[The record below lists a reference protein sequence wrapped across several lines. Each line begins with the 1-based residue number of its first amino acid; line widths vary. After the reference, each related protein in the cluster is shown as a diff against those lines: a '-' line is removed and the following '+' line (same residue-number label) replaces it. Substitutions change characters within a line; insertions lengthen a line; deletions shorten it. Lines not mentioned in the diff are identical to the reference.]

1 VGVTDQSDDLK
12 SASAAAYSATAD
24 TFDAPALSFWDRF
37 GRRTLTRLDLRPG
50 QRVLDACCGTG
61 ASALPA
67 AHAVG
72 SEGSVLGLDLAEPAL
87 ARARAKAA
95 DQGLTNVDFRV
106 QDVERTGLESGSYD
120 AVVCVF
126 GVFFVPDMVAA
137 TAELWRLVRPGGR
150 LAITVWGPRWM
161 QPGTDILWAAVGT
174 ERPDL
179 VGGFHPWTRI
189 TEPAQLAQL
198 FADAGAA
205 PPLIDEEPGTHPI
218 AEPEDWWTIVCGTG
232 YRATVERLGPEAAA
246 RVRDANIADVRAR
259 DIRAVETNVIYAVAR
274 KE

>member
-1 VGVTDQSDDLK
+1 MADNSDLK
-12 SASAAAYSATAD
+12 AASAATYAAAAD

-37 GRRTLTRLDLRPG
+37 GRRTLTRLDLHPG

-72 SEGSVLGLDLAEPAL
+72 PEGSVLGLDVAEPAL
-87 ARARAKAA
+87 SLARAKAA
-95 DQGLTNVDFRV
+95 AQGLTNVEFRA
-106 QDVERTGLESGSYD
+106 QDVEHTGLESDSYD

-126 GVFFVPDMVAA
+126 GVFFVPDMTAAVA
-137 TAELWRLVRPGGR
+137 EMWRLVRLGGR
-150 LAITVWGPRWM
+150 LAVTVWGPRWL
-161 QPGTDILWAAVGT
+161 QPATDVFWAAVGA

-189 TEPAQLAQL
+189 TEADPVARL

-205 PPLIDEEPGTHPI
+205 PPLIYEEPGTHPI

-232 YRATVERLGPEAAA
+232 YRATVERLGPEAAE
-246 RVRDANIADVRAR
+246 RVRAANLAEVSSR
-259 DIRAVETNVIYAVAR
+259 DIRSVEVNVLYAVAG